1 MRTTI
6 IISDTSS
13 LIILT
18 KLERLALLGYLF
30 EKVFIPKRV
39 EQELAIKEDDVH
51 QAIINNP
58 LFEIV
63 ECKDTELL
71 KLLDDVLDYG
81 ESEALALAKEMQ
93 LILLIDEKKGRKT
106 AKNMGIKI
114 IGFLGVLLLNYRHG
128 KINKDEIEDI
138 LYQTNNLDFRLSEKL
153 KRDFFEKL

>member
-1 MRTTI
+1 MTTT

-18 KLERLALLGYLF
+18 KLKLLALLEHLF
-30 EKVFIPKRV
+30 DKVFIPKRV
-39 EQELAIKEDDVH
+39 EQELATKEDEVH
-51 QAIINNP
+51 QTIIHNP

-71 KLLDDVLDYG
+71 ALLDDILDYG
-81 ESEALALAKEMQ
+81 ESEAIVLAKERH

-114 IGFLGVLLLNYRHG
+114 IGFLGILLLNYRHTRIS
-128 KINKDEIEDI
+128 KEEIEDI
-138 LYQTNNLDFRLSEKL
+138 LHQTNNLNFRLSEKL
-153 KRDFFEKL
+153 KQDFLEKL